1 VKFRLTSSSASR
13 EQADSELAAL
23 SYVASKDSTHQ
34 SKFNRVEFTE
44 LAILT
49 VSVKVGA
56 RKDSAVD
63 RGLVKETG
71 NELPLHPYITSNHFM
86 GH

>member
-1 VKFRLTSSSASR
+1 
-13 EQADSELAAL
+13 
-23 SYVASKDSTHQ
+23 
-34 SKFNRVEFTE
+34 VEFTE